1 MNKIALCLFATCLL
15 VFNACKKTGSQG
27 PQGPA
32 GQNGNAN
39 VIGTAPFTV
48 GATATTM
55 WTYSSNVYS
64 ATFVD
69 SDITPGVV
77 YSGVV
82 EIYKQYPAD
91 SSWTNLPDINGDVT
105 TVYNFYDY
113 GFVISVLT
121 TDGTTTPNPG
131 NVTFRAVIIP
141 SSLRLSHPNTNWKN
155 YNEAVA
161 VLNETS
167 ASATNVA
174 VTL

>member
-1 MNKIALCLFATCLL
+1 MLAGSLL
-15 VFNACKKTGSQG
+15 IISSCKKTGSQG

-48 GATATTM
+48 GATSSTL
-55 WTYSSNVYS
+55 WTYSGNVYS

-69 SDITPGVV
+69 SDITPGIVD
-77 YSGVV
+77 SGVV
-82 EIYKQYPAD
+82 EIYKQYPD
-91 SSWTNLPDINGDVT
+91 GSWTNLPDINGDVT
-105 TVYNFYDY
+105 TVDNFYDY

-121 TDGTTTPNPG
+121 TDGTTTPSPSS
-131 NVTFRAVIIP
+131 VTFRVVIIS

-155 YNEAVA
+155 YNEAMA

-167 ASATNVA
+167 GTNVA
-174 VTL
+174 AMH